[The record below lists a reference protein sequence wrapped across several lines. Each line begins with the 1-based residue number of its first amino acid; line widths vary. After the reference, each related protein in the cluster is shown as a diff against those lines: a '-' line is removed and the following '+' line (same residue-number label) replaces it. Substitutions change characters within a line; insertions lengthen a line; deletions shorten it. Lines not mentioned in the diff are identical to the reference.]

1 MPPYNNIED
10 SKLTSDTSI
19 ALWTDLLSKKSKLW
33 LPVLSGSMLP
43 LFHIGDKVLVQSI
56 NPDKIKVGHIV
67 VFKNQDKLI
76 FHRIIRKFYNNSNLS
91 FLQKG
96 DNSVNA
102 EILNSESI
110 LGKVIAVRKRN
121 KIICLND
128 KTWKIINQF
137 ITIISYSIYYLK
149 PNNPLLKKIAKFCY
163 HITRSM
169 FNHVI
174 QKLS

>member
-1 MPPYNNIED
+1 MPPYNNIEE

-67 VFKNQDKLI
+67 VFTNQDKLI
-76 FHRIIRKFYNNSNLS
+76 FHMIIRKFNNNSNLS

-96 DNSVNA
+96 DATINA
-102 EILNSESI
+102 EIIRSEDI
-110 LGKVIAVRKRN
+110 IGKVTAIRKRN
-121 KIICLND
+121 RTICLND
-128 KTWKIINQF
+128 RIWRVINHILTLF
-137 ITIISYSIYYLK
+137 SFSVYYLK
-149 PNNPLLKKIAKFCY
+149 PKNRFLKMPAKFCY
-163 HITRSM
+163 HKTRSL
-169 FNHVI
+169 FNYVI
-174 QKLS
+174 RK